1 MHNTMPPLTALKA
14 FEAVA
19 RHLSFTHA
27 AVEMNVTTGALSH
40 QIRGL
45 EEFLGVRLFERNT
58 RSIALTSH
66 GRLLY
71 PGLQA
76 GFSLLRDAV
85 AGLRTASDDRVLVI
99 STSPGLTSKWLASRL
114 HRFADAH
121 PEIDTRVS
129 SSLANANFVT
139 DGVDAAIRN
148 QTVSSAEVAS
158 LSSEKLVN
166 MVLAPVCSPKL
177 LARFGSLEASGVL
190 PQVPLIHDDSLAGR
204 PEIPTWG
211 DWLKA
216 ACIDGGDL
224 RRGLRFSG
232 ADHALDA
239 ALEGTG
245 ILLAHTILAYD
256 DLRSGRLIM
265 PFKVVLPS
273 RRAYHFVC
281 PRTKEKHRNVRAF
294 RDWLRDEFNR
304 LDLQLIG
311 LR

>member
-1 MHNTMPPLTALKA
+1 MHSAMPPLNALKA
-14 FEAVA
+14 FEAAA
-19 RHLSFTHA
+19 RHLSFTRA
-27 AVEMNVTTGALSH
+27 AVEMNVTPGALSH

-58 RSIALTSH
+58 RAIALTPH
-66 GRLLY
+66 GKLLY

-85 AGLRTASDDRVLVI
+85 AGLRNANDERVLVI
-99 STSPGLTSKWLASRL
+99 STSPALTSKWLAPRL
-114 HRFADAH
+114 YRFAHVHAD
-121 PEIDTRVS
+121 IDIRVS

-148 QTVSSAEVAS
+148 LPIPRPEDTA
-158 LSSEKLVN
+158 LSCEKLID

-177 LARFGSLEASGVL
+177 LARFGSLDAPGVFA
-190 PQVPLIHDDSLAGR
+190 QAPLIHDDSLAGR
-204 PEIPTWG
+204 PEIPTWD
-211 DWLKA
+211 DWMRA
-216 ACIDGGDL
+216 ACLDGGDL
-224 RRGLRFSG
+224 GRGLRFSS

-239 ALEGTG
+239 TLEGAG
-245 ILLAHTILAYD
+245 ILLAHTILAHD
-256 DLRSGRLIM
+256 DLRSGRLVM

-281 PRTKEKHRNVRAF
+281 PRAKEKHRNVQAF
-294 RDWLRDEFNR
+294 RNWVRDEVKR

-311 LR
+311 LS

>member
-1 MHNTMPPLTALKA
+1 M
-14 FEAVA
+14 
-19 RHLSFTHA
+19 
-27 AVEMNVTTGALSH
+27 
-40 QIRGL
+40 
-45 EEFLGVRLFERNT
+45 
-58 RSIALTSH
+58 
-66 GRLLY
+66 
-71 PGLQA
+71 
-76 GFSLLRDAV
+76 
-85 AGLRTASDDRVLVI
+85 LVI

-121 PEIDTRVS
+121 PDIEIRVS

-148 QTVSSAEVAS
+148 LAVSSAEVAS
-158 LSSEKLVN
+158 LGIEKLVDV
-166 MVLAPVCSPKL
+166 VLAPVCSPKL

-204 PEIPTWG
+204 AEIPTWS

-216 ACIDGGDL
+216 ACLDAGDL

-239 ALEGTG
+239 ALEGSG

-256 DLRSGRLIM
+256 DLRSGRLVM
-265 PFKVVLPS
+265 PFKMVLPS
-273 RRAYHFVC
+273 RRAYHFVY
-281 PRTKEKHRNVRAF
+281 PRTKEKHRNVQAF
-294 RDWLRDEFNR
+294 REWLRDEVNR

-311 LR
+311 LS